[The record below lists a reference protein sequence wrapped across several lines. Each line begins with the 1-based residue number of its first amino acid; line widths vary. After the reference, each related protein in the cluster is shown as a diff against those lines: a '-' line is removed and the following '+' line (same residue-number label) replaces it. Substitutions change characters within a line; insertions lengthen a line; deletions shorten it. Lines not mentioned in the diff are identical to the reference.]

1 MQNSQRSCEKC
12 VKLDVHCNGK
22 PALTLLSGMEC
33 DHVRV
38 CNDVCSYTRRYLH
51 MICRQNLYG
60 IAWVHI
66 YVFALSHMQQRG
78 D

>member
-12 VKLDVHCNGK
+12 VKLDVYCEGK
-22 PALTLLSGMEC
+22 PALTLLFGMEC
-33 DHVRV
+33 DHMWV
-38 CNDVCSYTRRYLH
+38 CNGVCSYRHRYLH
-51 MICRQNLYG
+51 MIHRQKLYG